1 MAKQR
6 VAQLRKIEKEKV
18 ILDRKNQQEEDV
30 HNKFIII
37 ILKIFFLKETFY
49 KT

>member
-18 ILDRKNQQEEDV
+18 ILDRKNDHEEDV
-30 HNKFIII
+30 SFINNI
-37 ILKIFFLKETFY
+37 KI
-49 KT
+49 

>member
-18 ILDRKNQQEEDV
+18 ILDRKNQHEEDV
-30 HNKFIII
+30 HNKFFIII
-37 ILKIFFLKETFY
+37 
-49 KT
+49 